1 VLHHVIIFISFFYE
15 VSRQEELNIVSEKPK
30 IDPARAKEMQERN
43 RERGLIVREI
53 KSQGPLTIDELSK
66 ATGLEKSRLL
76 RHVIAMRQFGKL
88 QVVGERNEQ
97 LTYDVPK

>member
-1 VLHHVIIFISFFYE
+1 M
-15 VSRQEELNIVSEKPK
+15 SEKPK